1 MTEELDSQK
10 FAAEW
15 LDVARQIV
23 ARIYQ
28 DEVVQR
34 LHEEY
39 VAHGSFTLE
48 QRSDFI
54 AIANKVK
61 GAVLHELYGP
71 DGSASFE
78 EFQARWRNWYDHKG
92 TLPQENRRLTNEEHI
107 IYSSTPDVEEFF
119 SNFDRESKG
128 GATV

>member
-1 MTEELDSQK
+1 MTDGLDSQK

-15 LDVARQIV
+15 LEVAQQIV
-23 ARIYQ
+23 AKIYQ

-39 VAHGSFTLE
+39 AAHGSFTLE

-54 AIANKVK
+54 AIANRVK
-61 GAVLHELYGP
+61 GTVLHELYGSDESP
-71 DGSASFE
+71 SFV
-78 EFQARWRNWYDHKG
+78 EFQGRWRNWYDHKG
-92 TLPQENRRLTNEEHI
+92 IHPQENRRLTNEEHI

-128 GATV
+128 GTTI

>member
-1 MTEELDSQK
+1 MTDGLDSQK
-10 FAAEW
+10 FAVEW
-15 LDVARQIV
+15 LDVAQQIV
-23 ARIYQ
+23 ARIYT

-34 LHEEY
+34 LHEDY
-39 VAHGSFTLE
+39 VAHGAFSFE

-54 AIANKVK
+54 AIANRVK
-61 GAVLHELYGP
+61 GEVLHELYGP
-71 DGSASFE
+71 DGSTSFQD
-78 EFQARWRNWYDHKG
+78 FQGRWRNWYNHKG

-128 GATV
+128 GTTV